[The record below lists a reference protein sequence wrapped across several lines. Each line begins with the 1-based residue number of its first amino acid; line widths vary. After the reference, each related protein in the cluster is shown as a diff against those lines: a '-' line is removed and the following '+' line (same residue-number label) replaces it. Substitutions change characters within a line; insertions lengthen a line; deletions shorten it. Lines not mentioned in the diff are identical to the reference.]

1 MAGPT
6 QETLERVA
14 RAEILARDAG
24 VLLMGYLG
32 KLRGI
37 RLKGEVDLVTEA
49 DQASEDL
56 LVHGLLA
63 SFPEDC
69 VLGEE
74 GGATGDP
81 NARFQWVLDPLDG
94 TTNFVHGL
102 PHFGVS
108 VGLVQDGVPIA
119 GVLHVP
125 PLDDLYVGVVGKGAT
140 RNGQA
145 IHVDGRERLEDSV
158 VATGFPY
165 DRRGR
170 AEALVAVLA
179 RAIER
184 ARAVRRCGAASLDL
198 MGVASGVYGGFW
210 EEGLAPWDMAAGVA
224 LVRAAGGR
232 VTGFEGA
239 PFDLHDGRIVASNG
253 LLHDELIALVG
264 PGAV

>member
-1 MAGPT
+1 MAGPD
-6 QETLERVA
+6 QEVLDRVA
-14 RAEILARDAG
+14 RGEVLARQAG
-24 VLLMGYLG
+24 GILMGYVG
-32 KLRGI
+32 RLRDV

-56 LVHGLLA
+56 LVSGLLEA
-63 SFPEDC
+63 FPGDC

-74 GGATGDP
+74 GGVAGTPDAP
-81 NARFQWVLDPLDG
+81 FQWVLDPLDG

-108 VGLVQDGVPIA
+108 VGLVQDGVPVA
-119 GVLHVP
+119 GILHVP
-125 PLDDLYVGVVGKGAT
+125 PLDDLYVGVVEQGAT
-140 RNGQA
+140 RNGEP
-145 IHVDGRERLEDSV
+145 IRVDVRDRLDESV

-165 DRRGR
+165 DRRAR
-170 AEALVAVLA
+170 ATALVTVVA
-179 RAIER
+179 RAIEQ

-198 MGVASGVYGGFW
+198 MGVASGMFGGFW

-224 LVRAAGGR
+224 LVRAAGGQ

-239 PFDLHDGRIVASNG
+239 PFDLHDGRIIASNG
-253 LLHDELIALVG
+253 PLHDALTALVG